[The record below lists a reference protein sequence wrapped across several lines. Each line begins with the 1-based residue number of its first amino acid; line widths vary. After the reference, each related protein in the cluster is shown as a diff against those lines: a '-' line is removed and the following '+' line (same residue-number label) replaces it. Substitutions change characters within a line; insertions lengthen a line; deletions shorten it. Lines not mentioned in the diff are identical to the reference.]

1 MQNVTTVMEKRYV
14 FEMLKI
20 RFSCE
25 RIGRFR
31 ELGNP
36 LAGMVD
42 PGIGESPNWGIP

>member
-14 FEMLKI
+14 FGMLKI

-25 RIGRFR
+25 RIGQFY
-31 ELGNP
+31 ELGNH

-42 PGIGESPNWGIP
+42 HGIWTSPNWGIP